1 MMPSNFHERRRSRGS
16 IAARSPPMTY
26 VTMMPRVPRE
36 VDGDASRN
44 VITAPSSFFAM
55 R

>member
-1 MMPSNFHERRRSRGS
+1 MLAGIYRRP
-16 IAARSPPMTY
+16 IPCLWHLMTY